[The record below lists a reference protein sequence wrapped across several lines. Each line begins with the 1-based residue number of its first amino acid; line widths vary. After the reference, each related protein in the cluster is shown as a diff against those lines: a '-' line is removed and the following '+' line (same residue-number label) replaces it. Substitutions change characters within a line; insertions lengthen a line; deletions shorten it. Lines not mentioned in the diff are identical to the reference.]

1 MGELNKKW
9 FQIVW
14 ACLLFASITI
24 NYIQRM
30 SDALWAHSESVKV
43 LDTFLDWIILPLTLV
58 LFVWYCIG
66 LWRTSER
73 LFWRTCRRW
82 GIALAVGT
90 AAAVVL
96 VFLVK
101 YLKGESG
108 TIGEGDRALLVGAF
122 AGAGLLYAVARYKF
136 KHWRKGEK

>member
-1 MGELNKKW
+1 MEELNKKW

-30 SDALWAHSESVKV
+30 SDALWAHSESVEV
-43 LDTFLDWIILPLTLV
+43 LDMFLDWIILPLTLV

-73 LFWRTCRRW
+73 LFWRKCRQW
-82 GIALAVGT
+82 GVAVAVGT

-96 VFLVK
+96 VLLVK

-108 TIGEGDRALLVGAF
+108 TIDAEDRRYIIIVF
-122 AGAGLLYAVARYKF
+122 AGAGLLYAVARHKF
-136 KHWRKGEK
+136 KHWRKDE

>member
-1 MGELNKKW
+1 MEELNKKW
-9 FQIVW
+9 FQVVW
-14 ACLLFASITI
+14 ACLLLASITI

-73 LFWRTCRRW
+73 LFWRKCRQW
-82 GIALAVGT
+82 GVAVAVGT

-96 VFLVK
+96 VLLVK

-108 TIGEGDRALLVGAF
+108 TIDAEDRRYIIIAF
-122 AGAGLLYAVARYKF
+122 AGAGLLYAVARHKF
-136 KHWRKGEK
+136 KHWRKDE

>member
-1 MGELNKKW
+1 MGEFNKKW

-14 ACLLFASITI
+14 ACLLLASITI

-30 SDALWAHSESVKV
+30 SDALWAHSESVEV
-43 LDTFLDWIILPLTLV
+43 LDTLLDWIILPLTLI

-73 LFWRTCRRW
+73 LFWRKCRQW
-82 GIALAVGT
+82 GVAVAVG
-90 AAAVVL
+90 AVVAVVL

-108 TIGEGDRALLVGAF
+108 TIGEEDRSFIVMTFAV
-122 AGAGLLYAVARYKF
+122 AGALYGLARYKF
-136 KHWRKGEK
+136 KHWRRDE

>member
-14 ACLLFASITI
+14 ACLLLASITI

-30 SDALWAHSESVKV
+30 SDALWAHSESVEV
-43 LDTFLDWIILPLTLV
+43 LDTLLDWIILPLTLI
-58 LFVWYCIG
+58 LFVWYCVG
-66 LWRTSER
+66 LWRTSDR
-73 LFWRTCRRW
+73 LFWRKCRQW
-82 GIALAVGT
+82 GVALAVGA

-96 VFLVK
+96 VLLVK

-108 TIGEGDRALLVGAF
+108 TIGEEDRSFIIITFVV
-122 AGAGLLYAVARYKF
+122 AGALYGLARYKH
-136 KHWRKGEK
+136 KHWRKDE

>member
-1 MGELNKKW
+1 MEELNKKW

-14 ACLLFASITI
+14 ACLLLASITI

-73 LFWRTCRRW
+73 LFWRKCRRW
-82 GIALAVGT
+82 GSALAIGVIV
-90 AAAVVL
+90 AVVL
-96 VFLVK
+96 VILVR
-101 YLKGESG
+101 YVKGEDADIS
-108 TIGEGDRALLVGAF
+108 EGDRALFIGAF
-122 AGAGLLYAVARYKF
+122 AVAGLVWSVARYKF
-136 KHWRKGEK
+136 QHWRKDE

>member
-1 MGELNKKW
+1 MGEFNKKW

-14 ACLLFASITI
+14 ACLLLASITI

-30 SDALWAHSESVKV
+30 SDALWAHSESVEV
-43 LDTFLDWIILPLTLV
+43 LDTLLDWIILPLTLI

-73 LFWRTCRRW
+73 LFWRKCRQW
-82 GIALAVGT
+82 GVAVAVGT

-96 VFLVK
+96 VLLVK

-108 TIGEGDRALLVGAF
+108 TIGEEDRSFIVMTFAV
-122 AGAGLLYAVARYKF
+122 AGALYGLARYKF
-136 KHWRKGEK
+136 KHWRKDE

>member
-1 MGELNKKW
+1 MEELNKKW

-73 LFWRTCRRW
+73 LFWRKCRQW
-82 GIALAVGT
+82 GVAVAVGT

-96 VFLVK
+96 VLLVK

-108 TIGEGDRALLVGAF
+108 IIDAEDRRYIVITF
-122 AGAGLLYAVARYKF
+122 AGAGLLYAVARHKF
-136 KHWRKGEK
+136 KHWRKDE

>member
-1 MGELNKKW
+1 MEELNKKW

-66 LWRTSER
+66 LWRTSDR
-73 LFWRTCRRW
+73 LFWRKCRQW
-82 GIALAVGT
+82 GVAVAVGT

-96 VFLVK
+96 VLLVK

-108 TIGEGDRALLVGAF
+108 TIGEEDRSFIVITFAV
-122 AGAGLLYAVARYKF
+122 AGALYGLARYKF
-136 KHWRKGEK
+136 KHWCKDE